1 MFTKIVL
8 DVLLF
13 DGTRGLV
20 SNQLSKSVYSHCVV
34 LKLKLK
40 SLKSEKQWNCVSFYC
55 HKHSPWQ
62 HILMPPSNWYLR
74 LS

>member
-20 SNQLSKSVYSHCVV
+20 SNQFSKSVYSHCVV

-40 SLKSEKQWNCVSFYC
+40 SLKSEKQ
-55 HKHSPWQ
+55 
-62 HILMPPSNWYLR
+62 
-74 LS
+74 